1 MMDCLMQLFVS
12 GVIGEAMSEFEIMR
26 FTYDMIYI
34 TFFGLL
40 FGNIV
45 SGIMLDA
52 FGSLRTKNEE
62 VLEDKKNKCYICNIS
77 R

>member
-1 MMDCLMQLFVS
+1 MQLFVS
-12 GVIGEAMSEFEIMR
+12 GVIGEAMSTFEMMR

-52 FGSLRTKNEE
+52 FGSLRTQNE
-62 VLEDKKNKCYICNIS
+62 
-77 R
+77 